1 MLDVSVSPV
10 SKLADEMKEKHWLAE
25 DAGGMTDGDAISE
38 VVRRPLQTADPSAL
52 ASRYNSTPSSNGT
65 PQLMQDASP
74 SPTPYI
80 CRRRSSS
87 SSSHT
92 RRKKLRGPSASADF
106 DLNKENRMQEWLCPG
121 SSIQQATK
129 AKRKL
134 YCGHSPPATATRRG
148 PAKRQCLMY
157 QSMPGSSR
165 FDGFGAL
172 GGPLSRANSQLNPL
186 PEGGA
191 PAQTSVPHVDTYMM
205 VEGAESLHPNQGRS
219 SMSHKPPLSPY
230 YSSAQPLVSGFS
242 ASFSMF
248 SADRVQS
255 SPCIMQT
262 NHAELHEDDR
272 PIRELTQAGEASAE
286 CLAGSGQRLADT
298 DAVLPGNS
306 DTRTSGLVQGEPCD
320 LWSAIQMEGCAVLDS
335 RTCSS
340 PTQQAVGADAALL
353 IPTVLEPQSGIGP
366 STVGD
371 HGLHQAAGMQ
381 SRCQTF
387 DEPDLQKLLGS
398 GQASAG
404 LPAASSPCCPFL
416 LPAAL
421 SQGISASPASSGDS
435 SAEGSARRKSFSPLE
450 SGPVSILPLVDN
462 ALIGLPSVS
471 CSTLA
476 QLLAGQQDSRT
487 SVPVKIVDCRYPYE
501 YEGGHIPGSINIAN
515 PDDGVALTFGSNATS
530 QGQNTAIILYC
541 EFSSER
547 APRLFRYLRNM
558 DRRNHLADY
567 PKLTFPHMYVLKGGY
582 QTFHEQYPTMCNP
595 QHAYVRMH
603 DAAHLEDHK
612 ACRKIV
618 KAAWDL
624 KAACSRSFG

>member
-1 MLDVSVSPV
+1 
-10 SKLADEMKEKHWLAE
+10 
-25 DAGGMTDGDAISE
+25 
-38 VVRRPLQTADPSAL
+38 
-52 ASRYNSTPSSNGT
+52 
-65 PQLMQDASP
+65 
-74 SPTPYI
+74 
-80 CRRRSSS
+80 
-87 SSSHT
+87 
-92 RRKKLRGPSASADF
+92 
-106 DLNKENRMQEWLCPG
+106 
-121 SSIQQATK
+121 
-129 AKRKL
+129 
-134 YCGHSPPATATRRG
+134 
-148 PAKRQCLMY
+148 
-157 QSMPGSSR
+157 
-165 FDGFGAL
+165 
-172 GGPLSRANSQLNPL
+172 
-186 PEGGA
+186 
-191 PAQTSVPHVDTYMM
+191 
-205 VEGAESLHPNQGRS
+205 
-219 SMSHKPPLSPY
+219 MSHKPPLSPY

-404 LPAASSPCCPFL
+404 DVHMVCCSSSNASAGEAAATAANLSGLPAASSPCCPFL

-487 SVPVKIVDCRYPYE
+487 SVPVKIVDCRWV
-501 YEGGHIPGSINIAN
+501 
-515 PDDGVALTFGSNATS
+515 GVGL
-530 QGQNTAIILYC
+530 
-541 EFSSER
+541 
-547 APRLFRYLRNM
+547 
-558 DRRNHLADY
+558 
-567 PKLTFPHMYVLKGGY
+567 
-582 QTFHEQYPTMCNP
+582 
-595 QHAYVRMH
+595 
-603 DAAHLEDHK
+603 
-612 ACRKIV
+612 
-618 KAAWDL
+618 
-624 KAACSRSFG
+624 